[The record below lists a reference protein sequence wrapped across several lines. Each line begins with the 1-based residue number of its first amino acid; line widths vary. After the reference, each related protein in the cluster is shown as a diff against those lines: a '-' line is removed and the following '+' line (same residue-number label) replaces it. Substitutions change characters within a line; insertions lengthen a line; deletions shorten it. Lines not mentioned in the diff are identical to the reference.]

1 MFINTIQDNQNFETG
16 RKQYDSRIP
25 KKIKE
30 EEQKVET
37 ILIDKSKI
45 ENVIVLYKHNIKVIC
60 SFILDDTTI
69 EGIPTS
75 IENNNSTIDVIVNGV
90 HQKVLISKIKDFKIL
105 EI

>member
-30 EEQKVET
+30 EQKVET
-37 ILIDKSKI
+37 IFIDKSKI

-75 IENNNSTIDVIVNGV
+75 FEDNDSTIDVIVNGV